1 MLGLNDDIGNVNKVI
16 VWTSRCGHE
25 TVKYA
30 REIYD
35 F

>member
-1 MLGLNDDIGNVNKVI
+1 MLGLNDDIENVNKVI
-16 VWTSRCGHE
+16 VCISRRGHE
-25 TVKYA
+25 TVKSA

>member
-1 MLGLNDDIGNVNKVI
+1 MLGLNDDIENVNKVI
-16 VWTSRCGHE
+16 VCISRGHE
-25 TVKYA
+25 TVKSA

>member
-1 MLGLNDDIGNVNKVI
+1 MLGLNDDMGNVKKVI
-16 VWTSRCGHE
+16 VWTSRRGHE
-25 TVKYA
+25 TVKSA